1 MKKVIYSILCS
12 ILLLNASCTDFM
24 DDIKPMSSVT
34 DEGIWLTESSAML
47 FMSKVYRDLDGPY
60 YSVNGLNDHAVDIL
74 FTDDCIQIGEKASNQ
89 WNLFDSISIGCM
101 YGLVILLI
109 HFIVALY
116 VKEKQT
122 QQSNN
127 KLSCIK
133 LNASVFRTLLN
144 EQPQY
149 DIDKNIGILL
159 GNTDAKEWITIISNP
174 HCAPCARLHPQIEEL
189 LKEYKEEICIQIVL
203 TSFSKEL
210 EPSAMLLTSMYLL
223 NKESDYLRFLSDWYT
238 KERHK
243 REGCYKRYKL
253 NLNDKEMLANIQAQ
267 NEWVKR
273 NTISSTPTILI
284 NGYLLPEEYELKDM
298 SYLIN

>member
-1 MKKVIYSILCS
+1 M
-12 ILLLNASCTDFM
+12 
-24 DDIKPMSSVT
+24 
-34 DEGIWLTESSAML
+34 
-47 FMSKVYRDLDGPY
+47 
-60 YSVNGLNDHAVDIL
+60 
-74 FTDDCIQIGEKASNQ
+74 
-89 WNLFDSISIGCM
+89 
-101 YGLVILLI
+101 
-109 HFIVALY
+109 
-116 VKEKQT
+116 EKQT